1 MKINEEI
8 HRKKLIIILSTIIIV
23 GGIGI
28 ASFLN
33 LESSRSQQYNNHRPI
48 LRYPYNNSLKVEV
61 VAEGL
66 SFPTSM
72 EFIDDKDLL
81 VLEKEKGTVRLVSLS
96 GTNIPLR
103 EEPALELTVD

>member
-1 MKINEEI
+1 MY
-8 HRKKLIIILSTIIIV
+8 RL
-23 GGIGI
+23 
-28 ASFLN
+28 ASFLH
-33 LESSRSQQYNNHRPI
+33 LESLQSQQYNNSNNHRPI

-81 VLEKEKGTVRLVSLS
+81 VLEKEKGIVQVYC
-96 GTNIPLR
+96 IP
-103 EEPALELTVD
+103 PNPIH